1 MQTPR
6 VVVEPHAPDH
16 LKEVVQEGLAL
27 HTVAATGQAE
37 YYPMS
42 IFLRDEHEEVLGG
55 LLGHIWGK
63 WLFVTHLWVAE
74 CVRQRGYGTK
84 LLLAAERYAVER
96 GCRNVELHTFSFQ
109 ARPFYERLGYE
120 VFAALDD
127 FPPGH
132 TNYFLRKHLVGE
144 AEQTRG

>member
-16 LKEVVQEGLAL
+16 LKEVVQWGLAL
-27 HTVAATGQAE
+27 HNVAATGQAA
-37 YYPMS
+37 YYPIS

-55 LLGHIWGK
+55 LLGHIWGT

-74 CVRQRGYGTK
+74 CVRQRGFGTK
-84 LLLAAERYAVER
+84 LLLAAETYAVER

-109 ARPFYERLGYE
+109 PAPFMNGTAMKSL
-120 VFAALDD
+120 
-127 FPPGH
+127 PPSTISH
-132 TNYFLRKHLVGE
+132 PV
-144 AEQTRG
+144 TRNIS